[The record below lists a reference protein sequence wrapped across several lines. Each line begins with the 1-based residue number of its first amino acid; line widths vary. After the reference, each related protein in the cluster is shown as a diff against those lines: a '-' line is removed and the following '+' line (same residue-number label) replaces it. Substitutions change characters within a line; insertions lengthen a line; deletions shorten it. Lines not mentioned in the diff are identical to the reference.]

1 MGTRRSLPVAIGLA
15 ALLGMVSTAGPLT
28 TRVDTP
34 QTAQK
39 PQAAPAV
46 ELPNR
51 PGSLK
56 FAVIGDFGNGSR
68 QQTELGAQMAKLRA
82 RFPFEFVITVGDNIY
97 GGDRPQ
103 DMQRKFEL
111 PYKALLDGGV
121 KFYAS
126 LGNHDDRAQARYAL
140 FNMDGRTYYTFKA
153 PAEDVRFF
161 ALETDY
167 LNAPQ
172 VAWLEKELASS
183 NERWKIPYFHH
194 PLYSSGKRHGS
205 HTDLAA
211 VLEPLFLKAGVSVV
225 FAGHDHFYE
234 RTKPQ
239 TGHRPL
245 RHRVRRPAAQG
256 RDRPPHRADGARL
269 RHRSGVS
276 RRRNRRRPAL
286 LQRHLAPRHGHRLGR
301 HRAAEARIGSSASAV
316 SRSAATGG
324 WLAAQSASNTAA
336 IFFAAAGLLTITPT
350 SRRPSSSSL
359 RRLWLPTKNAAPSRM
374 IARTCSRRS
383 ASFRVST
390 AGQSL
395 LDLADDANLDAGLL
409 PLLERTQN
417 HPIRHPD
424 VVDQQL
430 LFRAADKRRQQL
442 ARALRTDDEAIVAGV
457 YGCRVQSALKSV
469 AASLTRRLSRVTTP
483 KLRLRSMSSRV

>member
-15 ALLGMVSTAGPLT
+15 ALLGVASAAGPLT
-28 TRVDTP
+28 ARVETP

-39 PQAAPAV
+39 AQTAPAV

-56 FAVIGDFGNGSR
+56 FGVIGDFGNGRR

-103 DMQRKFEL
+103 DMKRKFEL

-126 LGNHDDRAQARYAL
+126 LGNHDDRAQARYSL

-167 LNAPQ
+167 LNRPQ

-239 TGHRPL
+239 QGVVHFVIGSGGQLRKGGIDRRTGL
-245 RHRVRRPAAQG
+245 TALGFDTDQAFLVAEI
-256 RDRPPHRADGARL
+256 DGDQLYFNAISRL
-269 RHRSGVS
+269 GAVIDSGVIE
-276 RRRNRRRPAL
+276 RRKP
-286 LQRHLAPRHGHRLGR
+286 
-301 HRAAEARIGSSASAV
+301 E
-316 SRSAATGG
+316 
-324 WLAAQSASNTAA
+324 
-336 IFFAAAGLLTITPT
+336 
-350 SRRPSSSSL
+350 
-359 RRLWLPTKNAAPSRM
+359 
-374 IARTCSRRS
+374 
-383 ASFRVST
+383 
-390 AGQSL
+390 
-395 LDLADDANLDAGLL
+395 
-409 PLLERTQN
+409 
-417 HPIRHPD
+417 
-424 VVDQQL
+424 
-430 LFRAADKRRQQL
+430 
-442 ARALRTDDEAIVAGV
+442 
-457 YGCRVQSALKSV
+457 
-469 AASLTRRLSRVTTP
+469 
-483 KLRLRSMSSRV
+483 